1 MRRAEQDPI
10 RGDRYPPAMAAIAEP
25 VLFIGAGA
33 MGSAIIRGALEA
45 GILDERRL
53 VVADPVEGRRAGY
66 SHAFATATE
75 AADWFSRTDPDDRGL
90 IVLAVKPQTLGAIE
104 RELQRRLAGSR
115 RIVITI
121 LAGASSDSVRQALG
135 GTVRIIRVM
144 PNLPA
149 GLRRGITAISVG
161 AGARAG
167 DQKIAERLLR
177 GVGETI
183 EIPERL
189 MDAFTAVAGSGPAY
203 LFYLAEGMLHAA
215 VRLGFDQ
222 EVAAKIVAT
231 TLDGASAMLK
241 ASEVSPAELRARVT
255 SKGGTTAAAM
265 AVFEEARTLETIVTA
280 IRAARD
286 RGAELAREVE
296 GE

>member
-1 MRRAEQDPI
+1 
-10 RGDRYPPAMAAIAEP
+10 MAAIAEP

-53 VVADPVEGRRAGY
+53 VVAEPVEGRRAGY
-66 SHAFATATE
+66 SHAFATASE

-115 RIVITI
+115 RIVVTI

-149 GLRRGITAISVG
+149 GVRRGITAISVG
-161 AGARAG
+161 AGARPG

-215 VRLGFDQ
+215 VRLGFEQD
-222 EVAAKIVAT
+222 VATRIVAQ

-241 ASEVSPAELRARVT
+241 AAEVSPAELRARVT

-265 AVFEEARTLETIVTA
+265 AVFEEAKTLETIVTA

-296 GE
+296 GD